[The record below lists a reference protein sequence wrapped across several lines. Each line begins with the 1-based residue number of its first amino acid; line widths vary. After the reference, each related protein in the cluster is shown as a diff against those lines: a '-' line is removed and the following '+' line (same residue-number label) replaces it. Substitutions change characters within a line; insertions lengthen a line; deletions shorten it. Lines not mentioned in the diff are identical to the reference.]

1 MSHRKHSPGDAVAS
15 SWTPS
20 VVPGGA
26 SRVFVPLQ
34 GLAGF
39 SFPRRAQPG
48 FRSLAGPSRAFVP
61 QVVHIDDPQR
71 AELRL
76 KQGLPPTDFV

>member
-1 MSHRKHSPGDAVAS
+1 MSDYAAVREQPQALTWGCRGVVMDAVGRYGRS
-15 SWTPS
+15 
-20 VVPGGA
+20 
-26 SRVFVPLQ
+26 
-34 GLAGF
+34 
-39 SFPRRAQPG
+39 QPG
-48 FRSLAGPSRAFVP
+48 FCSSAGPSRAFVPPQGQPGFVP

>member
-1 MSHRKHSPGDAVAS
+1 MRPFVSHRKHSPGDAVAS
-15 SWTPS
+15 SRTPS
-20 VVPGGA
+20 GVAGGA
-26 SRVFVPLQ
+26 SRAFVPSQ
-34 GLAGF
+34 G
-39 SFPRRAQPG
+39 P
-48 FRSLAGPSRAFVP
+48 AGPSFPP

>member
-20 VVPGGA
+20 VVAGGA
-26 SRVFVPLQ
+26 SRAFVPLQ

-39 SFPRRAQPG
+39 SF
-48 FRSLAGPSRAFVP
+48 LAGPSRAFVP